1 MQIKQRDNLKLSNTF
16 IEAKCDRMTK
26 DEQNFLYLC
35 ISQTNTDDKDFS
47 MMQIHLKDIQEL
59 ALVKKNYKQVRSF
72 IDSLGS
78 KGVGLRD
85 GKRYMRRSF
94 FHRLNYVE
102 GTGYIEAQLHED
114 LHDLCLELKRN
125 FTQASLQACISFR
138 SKYSSPLYLL
148 LKSVY
153 DKQKKYQD
161 YIFVD
166 YTVKYLTNHF
176 QLPKSYIIYNNLK
189 QKFLEV
195 TEKDINNNSDF
206 NISFEPLKM
215 GRKLEAIRFTIH
227 KKEQTESIAFDDIA
241 KDFALDFDKSDME
254 TRVNSELDEISQKT
268 IKAFNYDV
276 EAIEELIETYSKDIV
291 ENALFIMSNKDPKAF
306 SNALGYLKS
315 ICRNKAK

>member
-1 MQIKQRDNLKLSNTF
+1 MEIKKRDNLKLSNTF

-35 ISQTNTDDKDFS
+35 ISQINADDKDFS

-153 DKQKKYQD
+153 DKQKQYQD

-166 YTVKYLTNHF
+166 YTIDYLMTHF
-176 QLPKSYIIYNNLK
+176 QLPKSYNIYNNLK

-195 TEKDINNNSDF
+195 TEKDINDNSDF
-206 NISFEPLKM
+206 TISFEPIKR
-215 GRKLEAIRFTIH
+215 GRSLEGIRFTVH
-227 KKEQTESIAFDDIA
+227 KEEQTESIALD
-241 KDFALDFDKSDME
+241 DFALDFDKSDIT
-254 TRVNSELDEISQKT
+254 TRVAGELDEISQKT
-268 IKAFNYDV
+268 IKVFSYD
-276 EAIEELIETYSKDIV
+276 IEEIEKLINEYSKDIV
-291 ENALFIMSNKDPKAF
+291 ENALFVMSNKDPKVFTNAF
-306 SNALGYLKS
+306 GYLKA
-315 ICRNKAK
+315 IIENKAKN

>member
-35 ISQTNTDDKDFS
+35 ISQINADDKDFS

-166 YTVKYLTNHF
+166 YSIDYLMGHF
-176 QLPKSYIIYNNLK
+176 QLPKSYKLYNRMK
-189 QKFLEV
+189 EKFLEV
-195 TEKDINNNSDF
+195 AERDINDNSDF
-206 NISFEPLKM
+206 TISFKPIKK
-215 GRKLEAIRFTIH
+215 GRNLEGIRFTVH
-227 KKEQTESIAFDDIA
+227 KKEQTESIALD
-241 KDFALDFDKSDME
+241 DFALDFDKSDIT
-254 TRVNSELDEISQKT
+254 TRVAGELDEISQKT
-268 IKAFNYDV
+268 IKIFDYDI
-276 EAIEELIETYSKDIV
+276 EAIEELIKTYSKDIV
-291 ENALFIMSNKDPKAF
+291 ENALFVMSNKDPKVFTNAF
-306 SNALGYLKS
+306 GYLKA
-315 ICRNKAK
+315 IIENEAKN